1 MPDQVRHDASEIFY
15 EFVKLTGEKMLLES
29 IWFFIWG
36 LLWAVFFM
44 TDGFDFGVGTLYPF
58 LAKTDEEKR
67 VMINSL
73 GPLWDGNEVWLITAG
88 GVTFAA
94 FPLVYSVMFSSL
106 YSALMLILFSLIL
119 RGVSFEFR
127 GKVDHPLW
135 RKVWD
140 ACIFIGSFGPAL
152 LFGVAFANIFRGIPI
167 DQNGIYQGNL
177 LTLLNP
183 YGLLGGLLFLSLFL
197 VHGSLWL
204 TMKTDGALQERA
216 VAAANKIWIALLVIA
231 VIFLIAT
238 AVSTP
243 LYGNYLSYPLLFIVV
258 VIDVLALV
266 GIKFFL
272 TKHEYVKA
280 WISSAVTIVFCT
292 FFGVIGLFPNL
303 FPSSINPEYSL
314 TAFNASSSPLTLKI
328 MLVVVI
334 LFIPIVIVY
343 QTWTYLLFK
352 DKVTKDDLSY
362 EEAY

>member
-1 MPDQVRHDASEIFY
+1 
-15 EFVKLTGEKMLLES
+15 
-29 IWFFIWG
+29 
-36 LLWAVFFM
+36 
-44 TDGFDFGVGTLYPF
+44 
-58 LAKTDEEKR
+58 
-67 VMINSL
+67 
-73 GPLWDGNEVWLITAG
+73 
-88 GVTFAA
+88 
-94 FPLVYSVMFSSL
+94 
-106 YSALMLILFSLIL
+106 
-119 RGVSFEFR
+119 
-127 GKVDHPLW
+127 
-135 RKVWD
+135 
-140 ACIFIGSFGPAL
+140 

-204 TMKTDGALQERA
+204 TMKTGGVLKERA
-216 VAAANKIWIALLVIA
+216 VAAANRIWMALLIIA
-231 VIFLIAT
+231 VIVLIAT

-243 LYGNYLSYPLLFIVV
+243 LYANYMAYPVLFLVL

-272 TKHEYVKA
+272 AKHDYVKA
-280 WISSAVTIVFCT
+280 WISSAVTIVFCI

-303 FPSSINPEYSL
+303 FPSSINPEYNL

-352 DKVTKDDLSY
+352 DRVTKDDLLY